1 MHCCKPVFAILILLL
16 PSRAPA
22 QEAGQHI
29 YLADTDNHC
38 IAQMDDMKGA
48 NWKTFGKKGAGVGE
62 FDQPIG
68 LAVDKEKRIYV
79 SDTRNNRIV
88 RMDDISGK
96 GWAAFGTK
104 GNGTGEFEKPVSV
117 FVEDSGR
124 ITILDAGNHRIVQ
137 MGDMNGSNWKTLV
150 DETIDDTEIGLRSP
164 NVVVDSKGGLTFPCC
179 RRNFIVHVDDI
190 NGANRRTLGKP
201 NIDVMQMPSP
211 FAVGL
216 DKADRLYIACG
227 GDTITRVD
235 DISGKNLKMLFEVV
249 GLGWCPPGGLFV
261 TANGE
266 VYFPTLML
274 TLCKFTDNG
283 LPIRISQYAP
293 NTNKVRIFG
302 QTRSVVVR

>member
-1 MHCCKPVFAILILLL
+1 MKRIDSQVVSSINGGSIMHWYKRVLAILMLLL

-29 YLADTDNHC
+29 YLADTDNHR
-38 IAQMDDMKGA
+38 IAQMDDMKGT
-48 NWKTFGKKGAGVGE
+48 NWKTFGKKGTGVGE
-62 FDQPIG
+62 FNQPIG

-79 SDTRNNRIV
+79 ADTRNNRIV

-96 GWAAFGTK
+96 GWVALGIK
-104 GNGTGEFEKPVSV
+104 GSGIGEFEKPVSV

-164 NVVVDSKGGLTFPCC
+164 NVVVDSRGGLTFPCC
-179 RRNFIVHVDDI
+179 PRNFIVHVDGI

-216 DKADRLYIACG
+216 DKADRIYIACG

-235 DISGKNLKMLFEVV
+235 DISGKNLKMLFPVV
-249 GLGWCPPGGLFV
+249 GLGWCPPGGLYV
-261 TANGE
+261 GDNGE
-266 VYFPTLML
+266 VFFTTLTRNL
-274 TLCKFTDNG
+274 YKFVDNNHPVK
-283 LPIRISQYAP
+283 LSH
-293 NTNKVRIFG
+293 
-302 QTRSVVVR
+302 